1 MFNGFNADKKRLASN
16 FFSLSTIEA
25 ANYLLPLVTVPY
37 LVRVLGP
44 GKYGLIAFAQALIQ
58 YFITFTDF
66 GFQLTATRA
75 ISVARD
81 DTEKVSRIFSTVTL
95 IKAGFMLVSFAAVLS
110 IIYFIPKFRQDA
122 LLYIFAFGMVI
133 GDVLFP
139 VWFFQGMERMKFIA
153 AINLLARA
161 LFVLAIFLFIRKE
174 SDYIYAPLITSAG
187 AMIAGLVSIVMVFT
201 RFNIRF
207 VMPSAADIARQ
218 VKEGWNVF
226 ISMIS
231 ISLITTSNT
240 FILGLFAPLEAVGFY
255 SAGEKIILIANKAFN
270 PILVAVFPH
279 IAKTAATAR
288 DIAILKLRKLFV
300 LVMTFSFAAFALIFI
315 FSGAITAVILGPK
328 FGPTAEVL
336 RILSP
341 LAFIVPVAYIFAN
354 LGLLPFKLDRYFA
367 RIYIFGGAL
376 NIVLLITLLYQF
388 KMGAIGAAAAVL
400 TTQVVITSLM
410 YAALRK
416 HGIKIVNMDI
426 PSLLAVFNRKAIVD
440 N

>member
-1 MFNGFNADKKRLASN
+1 MKLDSDKKRLATN

-25 ANYLLPLVTVPY
+25 ANYLLPLITVPY

-44 GKYGLIAFAQALIQ
+44 GKYGLVAFAQALIQ
-58 YFITFTDF
+58 YFITFTDY

-81 DTEKVSRIFSTVTL
+81 DTDKVSRIFSAVTL
-95 IKAGFMLVSFAAVLS
+95 IKAGFMLVSIAALAAIV
-110 IIYFIPKFRQDA
+110 YFIPKFRQDA

-153 AINLLARA
+153 AINLLART
-161 LFVLAIFLFIRKE
+161 LFVFAIFLFVRKE
-174 SDYIYAPLITSAG
+174 QDYIYAPLITSAG
-187 AMIAGLVSIVMVFT
+187 AVIAGLVSMWMVFT

-207 VMPSAADIARQ
+207 IMPSAAEIARQ
-218 VKEGWNVF
+218 IKEGWNVF
-226 ISMIS
+226 VSMVS

-240 FILGLFAPLEAVGFY
+240 FILGFFAPLEAVGFY

-270 PILVAVFPH
+270 PILVAVYPH
-279 IAKTAATAR
+279 IAKTASTAR
-288 DIAILKLRKLFV
+288 DIAIIKLRKLFV
-300 LVMTFSFAAFALIFI
+300 LVMTFSFAAFAGIFI
-315 FSGAITAVILGPK
+315 FSGAIVAVILGPK
-328 FGPTAEVL
+328 FGPTVDVL

-341 LAFIVPVAYIFAN
+341 MAFIVPIAYIFAN

-367 RIYIFGGAL
+367 GIYIFGGVL
-376 NIVLLITLLYQF
+376 NIALLISLLYF
-388 KMGAIGAAAAVL
+388 FNAGAIGAAVSVL
-400 TTQVVITSLM
+400 ITQVVITTLM
-410 YAALRK
+410 YGALRRN
-416 HGIKIVNMDI
+416 GIKIVNMDV

>member
-1 MFNGFNADKKRLASN
+1 MNEDKKRLASN
-16 FFSLSTIEA
+16 FFSLSSIEA
-25 ANYLLPLVTVPY
+25 ANYLLPLITVPY

-58 YFITFTDF
+58 YFITFTDY

-81 DTEKVSRIFSTVTL
+81 DTEKVSKIFSTVML
-95 IKAGFMLVSFAAVLS
+95 IKAVFMIISFAAVLS

-161 LFVLAIFLFIRKE
+161 LFVTAIFIFIRKE
-174 SDYIYAPLITSAG
+174 QDYIYAPLITSAG
-187 AMIAGLVSIVMVFT
+187 AIIAGLVSMWMAFT

-207 VMPSAADIARQ
+207 IMPSASEIARHI
-218 VKEGWNVF
+218 KEGWNVF
-226 ISMIS
+226 ISMMS

-240 FILGLFAPLEAVGFY
+240 FILGFFAPLEAVGFY
-255 SAGEKIILIANKAFN
+255 SAGEKIINIVYKAFN
-270 PILVAVFPH
+270 PILFAVYPH
-279 IAKTAATAR
+279 IAKTAAEAR
-288 DIAILKLRKLFV
+288 DIAIIKLRKLFV
-300 LVMTFSFAAFALIFI
+300 LVMAFSFAAFAGIFI

-328 FGPTAEVL
+328 FGPTVTVL

-341 LAFIVPVAYIFAN
+341 LAFIVPIAYIFAN

-367 RIYIFGGAL
+367 RIYIFGGVL
-376 NIVLLITLLYQF
+376 NIALLITLLYYF
-388 KMGAIGAAAAVL
+388 KMGAIGAAVSVL
-400 TTQVVITSLM
+400 TTQVVITALM

-426 PSLLAVFNRKAIVD
+426 QSLLAVFNRKAVED
-440 N
+440 NHLGP

>member
-1 MFNGFNADKKRLASN
+1 MFNKFSADKRRLASN
-16 FFSLSTIEA
+16 FFSLSSIEA
-25 ANYLLPLVTVPY
+25 ANYLLPLITVPY

-44 GKYGLIAFAQALIQ
+44 GKYGLIAFAAAFIQ
-58 YFITFTDF
+58 YFVMFTDY

-81 DTEKVSRIFSTVTL
+81 DAEKVSRIFSTVML
-95 IKAGFMLVSFAAVLS
+95 IKAGIMLLSFTAVLA

-122 LLYIFAFGMVI
+122 LLYIFAFGMVA

-153 AINLLARA
+153 ALNLLARTI
-161 LFVLAIFLFIRKE
+161 FVLAIFLFIRKE
-174 SDYIYAPLITSAG
+174 QDYIYAPLITSAG
-187 AMIAGLVSIVMVFT
+187 VIIAGLVSMWMVFT
-201 RFNIRF
+201 RFSVRF
-207 VMPSAADIARQ
+207 IMPSGAEITRQ

-226 ISMIS
+226 VSMIS

-240 FILGLFAPLEAVGFY
+240 FILGFFAPLEAVGFY
-255 SAGEKIILIANKAFN
+255 SAAEKIILIANKAFN
-270 PILVAVFPH
+270 PILVAVYPH

-288 DIAILKLRKLFV
+288 DIAIIKLRKLFV

-315 FSGAITAVILGPK
+315 FSGVIVSVILGPK
-328 FGPTAEVL
+328 FGPSVAVL

-367 RIYIFGGAL
+367 GIYIFGGIL
-376 NIVLLITLLYQF
+376 NLSLLITLLYYF
-388 KMGAIGAAAAVL
+388 KAGAEGAAVSVL
-400 TTQVVITSLM
+400 ITQVVITTLM
-410 YAALRK
+410 YAALRRN
-416 HGIKIVNMDI
+416 GIKIVNMDV